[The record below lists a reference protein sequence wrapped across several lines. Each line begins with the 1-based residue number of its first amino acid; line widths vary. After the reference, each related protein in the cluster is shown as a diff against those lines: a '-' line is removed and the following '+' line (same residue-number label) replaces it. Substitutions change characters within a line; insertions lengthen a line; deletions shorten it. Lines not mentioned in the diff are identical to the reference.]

1 MSTFKKIE
9 PEKYLIESSLF
20 FAVYDSYPVSKGHVL
35 IISKSEKEDYFE
47 LNLDERLELQEF
59 ILEVKELLEKLYSPD
74 GYNIGM
80 NCGKI
85 AGQTIMHFHC
95 HVIPR
100 YKGDMKNPDGGIRH
114 CIEGKGYY
122 ETIK

>member
-9 PEKYLIESSLF
+9 SEKYLIESSLF

-100 YKGDMKNPDGGIRH
+100 FKGDMKNPDGGIRH